1 MSKPK
6 IYLVVQNHCPACLNV
21 KTQLKRVKDWEKVI
35 TVINMFNS
43 EGEVNE
49 IAKKYEITEAPS
61 MFAVE
66 DGELKASVRGSNV
79 MSRSFLKATVEKYM
93 VDEEPTES

>member
-6 IYLVVQNHCPACLNV
+6 IYLVVQNNCPACLHV
-21 KTQLKRVKDWEKVI
+21 KTQLKKVKDWDKVI

-43 EGEVNE
+43 EGQVNT
-49 IAKKYEITEAPS
+49 IAEKYEINEAPS

-79 MSRSFLKATVEKYM
+79 MTRSFLKATVEKYM